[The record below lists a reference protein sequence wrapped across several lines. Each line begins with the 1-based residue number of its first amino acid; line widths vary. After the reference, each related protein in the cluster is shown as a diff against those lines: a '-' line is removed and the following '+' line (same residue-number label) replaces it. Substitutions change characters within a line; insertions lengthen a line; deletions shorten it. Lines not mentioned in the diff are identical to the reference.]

1 MQVYFDT
8 YKEVSYPLEP
18 DIIADKVIPD
28 EGYIQESTYSSVSNV
43 TVSGPTTEVNKVS
56 KVVARVSLSKPLT
69 STTTLE
75 AKITPIGEYG
85 GVPQYL
91 DINHG
96 QSNVTVTIRVLKHKG
111 ASGDGILHE

>member
-1 MQVYFDT
+1 M
-8 YKEVSYPLEP
+8 
-18 DIIADKVIPD
+18 IPD

-96 QSNVTVTIRVLKHKG
+96 QFKRDCDDPGIKAKG

>member
-56 KVVARVSLSKPLT
+56 KVVARFSFQ
-69 STTTLE
+69 
-75 AKITPIGEYG
+75 AAYQYDYAG
-85 GVPQYL
+85 GK
-91 DINHG
+91 DH
-96 QSNVTVTIRVLKHKG
+96 
-111 ASGDGILHE
+111 ADW